1 MRILNDDELTKAI
14 VIHERRRKAF
24 EQSGL
29 SESMAFDLAEK
40 MFERDH
46 NPMDNRRICFECTNF
61 NLQNKRCKDPKQRFA
76 FPFIL
81 QRCGGF
87 NLKGVKK

>member
-1 MRILNDDELTKAI
+1 MKILNDDELIKAI
-14 VIHERRRKAF
+14 AIHERRRKAF

-29 SESMAFDLAEK
+29 SETMAFDLAEQ

-46 NPMDNRRICFECTNF
+46 DPMDDRRICFECKNF
-61 NLQNKRCKDPKQRFA
+61 NSQNKKCMDPKQKFA
-76 FPFIL
+76 LPYIL

>member
-1 MRILNDDELTKAI
+1 MRILNSEELEKAI
-14 VIHERRRKAF
+14 ATHSRRRKAF

-29 SESMAFDLAEK
+29 DETMAYDLADQ

-46 NPMDNRRICFECTNF
+46 DPMDDRRICFECTNF
-61 NLQNKRCKDPKQRFA
+61 NVQNKKCMDPKQKFA
-76 FPFIL
+76 LPYIL
-81 QRCGGF
+81 QRCDGF